1 MSLNLGNLTY
11 PVIKPN
17 GANTSDYIDKS
28 SYFVDFKLDIEMHD
42 GKQHLFIN
50 YVYNLKNDY
59 IQNLI
64 YEKKASPYITVYCG
78 ETLFK
83 SSYLLNEERGKID
96 LGHGK
101 IIGNC
106 EVQSIIVNSIALD
119 NFNPPNMNPEY
130 LTDSFE
136 LSAGSI
142 LAMSDRE
149 IFPVS
154 FERISLQSL
163 IRVQLAL
170 EKQPDTFEINLE
182 SNVITI
188 MMGKNSMSAWE
199 LMRTDR
205 ALKPF
210 LYISI
215 YKDTFVEALS
225 LLAMNN
231 ESHEYVW
238 AQKLI
243 EKCNDLGIKVESL
256 LDFSSQNQAAL
267 SLLGSFGMQKLVKSE

>member
-1 MSLNLGNLTY
+1 MTLKLGNLTY
-11 PVIKPN
+11 PIIKPN
-17 GANTSDYIDKS
+17 NLVSTDFIDKS
-28 SYFVDFKLDIEMHD
+28 SFYTELNLVVKEIDNR
-42 GKQHLFIN
+42 QHLILN

-64 YEKKASPYITVYCG
+64 YEKKAYVFITIYCG

-83 SSYLLNEERGKID
+83 NSYCLNSERDEID
-96 LGHGK
+96 LGTGN
-101 IIGNC
+101 IIGNL
-106 EVQSIIVNSIALD
+106 EVQSMIVTSIQLD
-119 NFNPPNMNPEY
+119 NYEPPNVNPEY

-149 IFPVS
+149 IFPIS
-154 FERISLQSL
+154 LERINLQSL
-163 IRVQLAL
+163 IRVQLST
-170 EKQPDTFEINLE
+170 EKAPDTYEINLE

-205 ALKPF
+205 ALRPF

-215 YKDTFVEALS
+215 YKDTFVEALA
-225 LLAMNN
+225 LLSSSH
-231 ESHEYVW
+231 ESHEYAW

-243 EKCNDLGIKVESL
+243 EKCNDLGIKIEL
-256 LDFSSQNQAAL
+256 LSDFSSQNQAAL
-267 SLLGSFGMQKLVKSE
+267 LLLGDFGMQRLVKSE